1 VDLGRR
7 RPGLR
12 NDFARNRGY
21 EQWWRHEPG
30 CEYLVANPVEISSL
44 TRMLEPSKDAV
55 LYRIEF
61 GWNNENRKR
70 KPEADEA
77 LDPFACL
84 SGGLKAMIL
93 ACLGSKDIASLR
105 LTSPSFM

>member
-1 VDLGRR
+1 MIL
-7 RPGLR
+7 P
-12 NDFARNRGY
+12 RNRGY

-30 CEYLVANPVEISSL
+30 CEYLVATPVEISGL

-61 GWNNENRKR
+61 GWNNEYRKR